1 MPEGH
6 HHHRLILVS
15 PSLRALSLLNAC
27 SAHCLPRVLR
37 GLLPKWLLFVCLT
50 PTEAGS
56 DQRQRLDRQP
66 HFGDFGFRGFPSPL
80 LPLSF
85 SFLPPCIFVA
95 FNFSLI
101 VKIFILICAF
111 CTFCLCPLSL
121 SLSVPLSHLANL
133 TTGVGWRYKRVA
145 LVWLDCPN
153 NSYIKVIRGY

>member
-1 MPEGH
+1 M
-6 HHHRLILVS
+6 
-15 PSLRALSLLNAC
+15 
-27 SAHCLPRVLR
+27 RVR
-37 GLLPKWLLFVCLT
+37 PIVCL
-50 PTEAGS
+50 ECCAASSRSGCCLFAWLRQ
-56 DQRQRLDRQP
+56 DQSRDRDSIASRISGISV
-66 HFGDFGFRGFPSPL
+66 FEGFHPL
-80 LPLSF
+80 PCPCPCSSF

-111 CTFCLCPLSL
+111 CTFCLCPLSSL
-121 SLSVPLSHLANL
+121 SLSLSLSLPLSHLANL